1 MKKTRIASFVFY
13 ILVLVILLTAV
24 TALFGRSKADYLS
37 YSEAVTLFAE
47 EKVHDF
53 TIKDGVLTMTLQ
65 DQTTAKCEL
74 GSFQAF
80 YDDMHELIT
89 KNTRKASCNPTI
101 TSLIPK
107 RRFC

>member
-53 TIKDGVLTMTLQ
+53 TIKDGVLTMTARC
-65 DQTTAKCEL
+65 TPAEL
-74 GSFQAF
+74 GTADLAEWFLLAQVPRDALDSVPENFQLVL
-80 YDDMHELIT
+80 E
-89 KNTRKASCNPTI
+89 
-101 TSLIPK
+101 
-107 RRFC
+107 